1 MIIAAIDAPNMFLD
15 NARLLEQLIPNV
27 ELVELTGCD
36 HWAQYERAD
45 EFNRLAGQFLA
56 HHERRT
62 MATFDQQ
69 TCTTLAQ
76 ELHEAEQRR
85 EQVRHLSLRYPN
97 MSIEDG
103 YAVSRAWA
111 QIKTAKGNASSG
123 TRSA

>member
-1 MIIAAIDAPNMFLD
+1 
-15 NARLLEQLIPNV
+15 
-27 ELVELTGCD
+27 
-36 HWAQYERAD
+36 
-45 EFNRLAGQFLA
+45 
-56 HHERRT
+56 

-85 EQVRHLSLRYPN
+85 EQVRHFSLRYPN

-111 QIKTAKGNASSG
+111 QIKTAEGQRVIGHKIGLTSRAMQVSSQIDEPDFGTLFDEMFYESGQPHPRGSASSALG
-123 TRSA
+123 WRSSWHSCSASRCGGRT